1 MTPKKRFP
9 YYDSDLRLNAEALL
23 WRAGLNY
30 ELSVFEN
37 WKIYCVDQVQ
47 GMFHESKGYITIPL
61 FVIQRPKGEG
71 YLKWYVS
78 HELAHLFNYHYA
90 TGKNHDAGFMTW
102 LKKICPREFLH
113 FETGYK
119 PSLAAAA
126 GITSKRQDALLQSFK
141 K

>member
-9 YYDSDLRLNAEALL
+9 YYDSDLRLNAEILL
-23 WRAGLNY
+23 TRADLFH

-37 WKIYCVDQVQ
+37 WKIYCVDQRRGGCYETEGFV
-47 GMFHESKGYITIPL
+47 TTPL
-61 FVIQRPKGEG
+61 WAIQRPRGPG

-90 TGKNHDAGFMTW
+90 TGKNHDSGFMSW
-102 LKKICPREFLH
+102 LKKICPVEFLH

-119 PSLAAAA
+119 PPLAAAA
-126 GITSKRQDALLQSFK
+126 GISSKRQDEILRRFMG
-141 K
+141 